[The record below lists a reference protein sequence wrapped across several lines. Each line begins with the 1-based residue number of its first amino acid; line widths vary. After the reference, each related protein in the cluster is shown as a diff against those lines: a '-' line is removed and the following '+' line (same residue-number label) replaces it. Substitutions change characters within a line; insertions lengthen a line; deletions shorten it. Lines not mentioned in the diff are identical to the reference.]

1 MARKMKILAAI
12 FTAVFV
18 ALVAAYQFHK
28 NDLILTM
35 GITFGTFSYHFL
47 MRLAVGTIVDCL
59 FHNRMDYT
67 KWWFR
72 PRGFEKKLY
81 ELLKVKKW
89 KKDIPTYDP
98 DTFSAKKH
106 SLEEL
111 AQATCQAEIVHEIIV
126 LLSFLPILLTIPF
139 GALAVF
145 LITSILAALI
155 DCVFVILQR
164 YNRPRLLRLIA
175 IDQKK
180 KSR

>member
-1 MARKMKILAAI
+1 MAKKMKILAAT
-12 FTAVFV
+12 FTAAFV

-28 NDLILTM
+28 NELILTM
-35 GITFGTFSYHFL
+35 GITFGTFAYHFL
-47 MRLAVGTIVDCL
+47 MRLAVGKIVDSI

-72 PRGFEKKLY
+72 PRKFEKRLY

-89 KKDIPTYDP
+89 KKDVPTYDP
-98 DTFSAKKH
+98 DAFSAKKH
-106 SLEEL
+106 SLDEI

-126 LLSFLPILLTIPF
+126 VLSFLPILLTIPF
-139 GALAVF
+139 GALAAF

-164 YNRPRLLRLIA
+164 YNRPRLLRLLA
-175 IDQKK
+175 LRSMK
-180 KSR
+180 

>member
-1 MARKMKILAAI
+1 MARKMKILAAV

-18 ALVAAYQFHK
+18 AFVAIYCFYK
-28 NDLILTM
+28 NAFILTM
-35 GITFGTFSYHFL
+35 GITFGTFAYHFL
-47 MRLAVGTIVDCL
+47 MRLAVGKFVDL
-59 FHNRMDYT
+59 IFHNRMDYT